1 MKVIEPIATIIENKL
16 SELSVYQRIDRCSS
30 VCYQRPAKATDE
42 EARKFC
48 QQMIEK
54 KHFVPLEMAV
64 VHLVMDFMFAEK
76 FTDKKFIFV
85 DQISD
90 NEGIVTGSIR
100 SFLEAGGHMSSVLR
114 DHFLARNYFLFFGN
128 PISWGDPLNVRFA
141 RENEIPWQHKHV
153 AVRVICN
160 RAISHQLVRHR
171 PVSILQESQ
180 RYCRYT
186 AERFEGEVSY
196 IRPLWVDSFDA
207 RIHTPPQLWWWLTQM
222 RDSEQAYKSLLNYGL
237 SPQQAR
243 GVLPN
248 DAKTELIMYASL
260 PEWKHIL
267 NTDTMRC
274 SKHADPE
281 MQRIMLPLRDQFTAQ
296 YPEAGW

>member
-1 MKVIEPIATIIENKL
+1 MKVIEPIATIIENEL
-16 SELSVYQRIDRCSS
+16 SELSIYQRIDRCSV
-30 VCYQRPAKATDE
+30 VCYQRPSKATDE
-42 EARKFC
+42 EAQKFC

-54 KHFVPLEMAV
+54 KHFVPLEMAI

-100 SFLEAGGHMSSVLR
+100 SFLEAGGHMSIVLR

-128 PISWGDPLNVRFA
+128 PISWGDPLKVRFA
-141 RENEIPWQHKHV
+141 MDSEIPWQHKHV
-153 AVRVICN
+153 AVRVICS

-196 IRPLWVDSFDA
+196 IRPMWCDRGNWMERAWISQ
-207 RIHTPPQLWWWLTQM
+207 IEINE
-222 RDSEQAYKSLLNYGL
+222 EQYKWRLQNKL
-237 SPQQAR
+237 SPQEAR
-243 GVLPN
+243 GALAN

-281 MQRIMLPLRDQFTAQ
+281 IQRIMLPLREQFTAQ